1 MRFRI
6 SDIRAGGSEAGKV
19 RGAYVV
25 PASGIPLLLS
35 VDAVDMRNMPRAGLT
50 PLFDFAHSQKFK
62 AAVGSQL
69 VNLIQT
75 GAGRFVMLL
84 SGNREVTK

>member
-25 PASGIPLLLS
+25 PASGIPLLLP

-50 PLFDFAHSQKFK
+50 PLFDFAHSW
-62 AAVGSQL
+62 S
-69 VNLIQT
+69 I
-75 GAGRFVMLL
+75 
-84 SGNREVTK
+84 